1 MGRVVT
7 VMMMIS
13 TSVMP
18 LGMLVFGPMADRVRI
33 EWILLA
39 TGGLM
44 VIGGLLMLLDRTIR
58 RGEPRVAEATAS

>member
-1 MGRVVT
+1 MT
-7 VMMMIS
+7 VMMIS

-18 LGMLVFGPMADRVRI
+18 LGMLVLGPMADRVRI
-33 EWILLA
+33 VWILVA
-39 TGGLM
+39 TGGLI

>member
-1 MGRVVT
+1 MT
-7 VMMMIS
+7 VMMIS

-18 LGMLVFGPMADRVRI
+18 LGMLVLGPMADRVRI
-33 EWILLA
+33 VWILLA

>member
-1 MGRVVT
+1 
-7 VMMMIS
+7 MMMIS

-18 LGMLVFGPMADRVRI
+18 LGMLVLGPMADRVRI
-33 EWILLA
+33 VWILLA